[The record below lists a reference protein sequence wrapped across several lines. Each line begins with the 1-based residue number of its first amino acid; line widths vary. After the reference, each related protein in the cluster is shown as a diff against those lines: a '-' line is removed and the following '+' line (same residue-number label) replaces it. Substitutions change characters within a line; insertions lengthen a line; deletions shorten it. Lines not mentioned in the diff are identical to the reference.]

1 MVKLAQ
7 KLGTP
12 FASTHVIALAGAD
25 TGVCKVRVAPGR
37 SAEGGA
43 ETQGCVAAAE
53 GGWCFVACVLWCV
66 VKSDLATTKRRVAQL
81 ESQICVCGPCLQ
93 QVKVA

>member
-7 KLGTP
+7 KLGMP
-12 FASTHVIALAGAD
+12 FATTHVIALAGAD

-37 SAEGGA
+37 STEGGA

-66 VKSDLATTKRRVAQL
+66 VSMHTVSTLYKHYDR
-81 ESQICVCGPCLQ
+81 SQTRHYEKYQG
-93 QVKVA
+93 